1 MQLLAGKGFKNVYN
15 MKGGINAWNGIE
27 AAGPI
32 ETGMGELTGNESPED
47 IIILAYSMEDGLSRF
62 YKNMTESINDQ
73 EITDLLVTLSGFEEI
88 HKKKLFTLYRTINNS
103 VSDEEA
109 FRNNNTA
116 DIMEG
121 GFTVTEF
128 IDKNK
133 SVLGTA
139 AGILNIAMML
149 ETQALD
155 LYLRYSQKIMDRK
168 GKIILQEIANE
179 EKTHLA
185 ALGKLMDKT

>member
-1 MQLLAGKGFKNVYN
+1 